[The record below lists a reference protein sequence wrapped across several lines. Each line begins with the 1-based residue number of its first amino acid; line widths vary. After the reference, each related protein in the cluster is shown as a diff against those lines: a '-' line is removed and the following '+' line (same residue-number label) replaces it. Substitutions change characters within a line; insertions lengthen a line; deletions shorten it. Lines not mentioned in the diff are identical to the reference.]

1 MKNKSEAT
9 KSGKPLVTRLSIYDE
24 PHFSIKQFE
33 KRGSFIMVP
42 VVGLEPTPCCQ
53 ERILSPSRLPFHH
66 TGLLKKHS
74 YYSVLFQKK
83 QAYFIK
89 NFPKNWKVRK
99 RYKKELPKRWGM
111 WYNYKLEKYRLAKKL
126 DPNRWGGNAR

>member
-42 VVGLEPTPCCQ
+42 VAGLEPARIAPPHFECGASANSATP
-53 ERILSPSRLPFHH
+53 
-66 TGLLKKHS
+66 
-74 YYSVLFQKK
+74 
-83 QAYFIK
+83 AFI
-89 NFPKNWKVRK
+89 F
-99 RYKKELPKRWGM
+99 
-111 WYNYKLEKYRLAKKL
+111 
-126 DPNRWGGNAR
+126 